1 MYRTQ
6 RKIENI
12 VNKKGIIEPEP
23 MHKVKFHAVIK
34 NHDCEKNVYEVTL
47 RAESEKVLIP
57 VTGIQC

>member
-1 MYRTQ
+1 MG
-6 RKIENI
+6 NI
-12 VNKKGIIEPEP
+12 VNKKGIIEFEP

-34 NHDCEKNVYEVTL
+34 NHDCEKNVYKVTL